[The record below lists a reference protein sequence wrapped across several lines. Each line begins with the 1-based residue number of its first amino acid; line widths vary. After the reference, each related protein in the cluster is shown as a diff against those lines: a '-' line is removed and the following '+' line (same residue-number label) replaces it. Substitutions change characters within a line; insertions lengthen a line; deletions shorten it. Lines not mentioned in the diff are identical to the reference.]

1 MKELSTFL
9 TGNPDW
15 ANAIAAIASAMVALL
30 AFVVSAISLYVAHA
44 TLKHQRR
51 HNVLSVTPI
60 PHVSVGDYENRIT
73 VKIRNDGTGP
83 LIVKRVSVGD
93 GNQVE
98 NALIDWMP
106 ALPDGMYWTTF
117 VGEMSNRSIA
127 QGREVTLLELEG
139 DASDPI
145 FASVRDVVRVS
156 LAPLTVHVEYTDVYQ
171 SPLQPCQ
178 KELSWFG
185 RHFARKV

>member
-15 ANAIAAIASAMVALL
+15 ANAIAAIASTAVALL

-60 PHVSVGDYENRIT
+60 PHVSVGDYEDRIT
-73 VKIRNDGTGP
+73 VRIRNDGTGP
-83 LIVKRVSVGD
+83 LIVKRVSVED

-106 ALPDGMYWTTF
+106 ALPDGMYWITF

-127 QGREVTLLELEG
+127 QGREVILLELEG

-145 FASVRDVVRVS
+145 FASVRDVVRVALS
-156 LAPLTVHVEYTDVYQ
+156 PLTINIAYTDVYQ
-171 SPLQPCQ
+171 SRLNPCQ

-185 RHFARKV
+185 RHFA